1 MRTLDG
7 GCMMGGESEGRTE
20 MKGILA
26 VVSVVAAVFMSGC
39 LLGQPA
45 KGPAD
50 ARVTIIEYSDFEC
63 PYCARFAQQTLPQI
77 EANYADRVLFVF
89 RNYPLPE
96 TMHPYAEKA
105 AEAGE
110 CANDQ
115 GKFWEYHDMLF
126 ENQPQLASLVQS
138 NAANGVGQVVEQLK
152 QYAASLDLD
161 TTRFNRCLDYG
172 EDVDEVRADET
183 SLVEILTLMGIT
195 RYGTPTFFI
204 NGKPII
210 GAYPYDENTPGY
222 QPGMV
227 TFKKAIEEALAE
239 ASQ

>member
-1 MRTLDG
+1 
-7 GCMMGGESEGRTE
+7 MMGGESEGRKR
-20 MKGILA
+20 MRRVLA
-26 VVSVVAAVFMSGC
+26 VVRVVAAVFMSGC
-39 LLGQPA
+39 LLGQPS

-63 PYCARFAQQTLPQI
+63 LYCARFAEQTLPRI
-77 EANYADRVLFVF
+77 EADYGDRVLFVF

-115 GKFWEYHDMLF
+115 GKFWEYHDLLF
-126 ENQPQLASLVQS
+126 ENQPQLASLLQS
-138 NAANGVGQVVEQLK
+138 GSASGVGQVVEQLK
-152 QYAASLDLD
+152 RYAASLNLD
-161 TTRFNRCLDYG
+161 TTRFNRCLDNG
-172 EDVDEVRADET
+172 EDIDKVAADKA
-183 SLVEILTLMGIT
+183 SLEYLVKLMGIT
-195 RYGTPTFFI
+195 SYGTPAFFI

-210 GAYPYDENTPGY
+210 GAYPYDETSPGY
-222 QPGMV
+222 QSGMV

-239 ASQ
+239 VGQ